1 MYLKTVFNLLVT
13 LLMWLYFTVGFVL
26 LFSPL
31 YLWAYFF
38 SKNREVAFQHL
49 NHYFF
54 RGFFFLLK
62 RLTPS
67 VKWRFPKEIETIQS
81 SVVVCNHLSYLD
93 PLLLIS
99 LFPRQKT
106 IVKGTFFKVPLF
118 GWMIKQSGSIPANAQ
133 GSLTALTI
141 ERIEAM
147 EDYLSSGGNLFI
159 FPEGTRS
166 RDGGVGPFSKGAFKI
181 ARRCHA
187 PIQVLK
193 IRGTGKLFVP
203 GKFLFNAH
211 ITAAI
216 TVEKLATLP
225 PDDGDGR
232 VSISATMT
240 KVRSLLSA

>member
-13 LLMWLYFTVGFVL
+13 LLMWLYFTAGFVF
-26 LFSPL
+26 LFSPF
-31 YLWAYFF
+31 YVWAYLF
-38 SKNREVAFQHL
+38 SKNREVAFQRL

-62 RLTPS
+62 RLTPG
-67 VKWRFPKEIETIQS
+67 VKWRFPKKIETIQS

-99 LFPRQKT
+99 LFPRHKT
-106 IVKGTFFKVPLF
+106 IVKNTFFKVPFF
-118 GWMIKQSGSIPANAQ
+118 GWMIKQSGSIPASAQ
-133 GSLTALTI
+133 GSLTQLTI
-141 ERIEAM
+141 ERIEAT
-147 EDYLSSGGNLFI
+147 EEYLSSGGNLFI

-166 RDGGVGPFSKGAFKI
+166 RDGVVGPFSKGAFKI

-187 PIQVLK
+187 PIQVFK
-193 IRGTGKLFVP
+193 ICGTEKLFVP

-211 ITAAI
+211 ITAVI
-216 TVEKLATLP
+216 TVDKLATLA

-232 VSISATMT
+232 VSISETMSE
-240 KVRSLLSA
+240 VRSLLTA